1 MWDTLQVTY
10 EGTTDVKR
18 SRINTL
24 THEYELFKMFQYET
38 IEDMQKR
45 FTHIVNHLASLGKI
59 FPNEDLINKVLRCL
73 SRQWQPKVTAIA
85 ESRDPTNMSLA
96 TLFGKL
102 QEHEMELM
110 RLHQH
115 EENDIK
121 RKRIAF
127 RASSSFIQE
136 ESDKEDLTE
145 TKEDDDDFR
154 LFVKRFNKFLRN
166 KRNKRKSNINTKKKE
181 EDSSLAPSCYESNQ
195 PWHMRSDYLVFE
207 RRIEN
212 LTRGISKKRK
222 KRKHRSLGMKIK
234 KKILQVIQKN
244 KIINLGIMMKDYENG
259 EEQKQYIDN
268 NFSKHMACIKV
279 YSYFS
284 PR

>member
-1 MWDTLQVTY
+1 MQIFIEAIDLNIWDAIKVGPFIPTKVVGNVIIEKPREEWNDDERRKVQYNLKAKNIITSALGMDEFFRVSNCKNAKEMWDTLQVTY

-73 SRQWQPKVTAIA
+73 SRQWQAKVTAIA
-85 ESRDPTNMSLA
+85 ESRDLTNMSLA

-121 RKRIAF
+121 RKGIAL

-136 ESDKEDLTE
+136 ESDKEDLTKIE
-145 TKEDDDDFR
+145 EDDDDFR
-154 LFVKRFNKFLRN
+154 FFMKRFNK
-166 KRNKRKSNINTKKKE
+166 S
-181 EDSSLAPSCYESNQ
+181 
-195 PWHMRSDYLVFE
+195 
-207 RRIEN
+207 
-212 LTRGISKKRK
+212 
-222 KRKHRSLGMKIK
+222 
-234 KKILQVIQKN
+234 
-244 KIINLGIMMKDYENG
+244 IM
-259 EEQKQYIDN
+259 
-268 NFSKHMACIKV
+268 
-279 YSYFS
+279 
-284 PR
+284 